1 MAKKAASKK
10 SKKDSVKVIRR
21 ETKYSAKFGDKILA
35 KVSAGKSIMQI
46 CKVSPNPTRETF
58 YKWLRENKD
67 FADNYERAIVSRAD
81 LLAEQII
88 EIADDIENDFA
99 ENKTEDGKTYAA
111 NNARIA
117 RAKLQIDARK
127 WAAARMSPKKYGN
140 NIKAELDNNHSGE
153 IQVNIASFDFNE
165 GEDND
170 D

>member
-1 MAKKAASKK
+1 MAKKAVSKK
-10 SKKDSVKVIRR
+10 SRKGSVKAIRR
-21 ETKYSAKFGDKILA
+21 ETKYSPKFGDKILA
-35 KVSAGKSIMQI
+35 KVSAGKSIMRI
-46 CKVSPNPTRETF
+46 CKSAPFPTRETF
-58 YKWLRENKD
+58 YKWLRENKE
-67 FADNYERAIVSRAD
+67 FADNYERAVIARAD

-88 EIADDIENDFA
+88 EIADDMENDFA

-127 WAAARMSPKKYGN
+127 WATARMSPKKYGN

-153 IQVNIASFDFNE
+153 IQVNIASFNFNE
-165 GEDND
+165 SEEDD